1 MSKPTRD
8 REATPAAG
16 TPIEATVAG
25 VTPAASQLEMN
36 QLVLPQHTNSL
47 GTAFGGTIMSWI
59 DICAA
64 MSAQRHA
71 RKVVVT
77 ASIDQLDFRVPIKG
91 GQLVNLRATVNYVGR
106 SSMEVGVRVEAEDT
120 LTGERVHAA
129 SAYVTFVALDEE
141 GRPVRVRR
149 LSPQSLVE
157 KLRFEEARARRR
169 TRLELAAARQQ
180 LARDHQRA
188 ASTNAPAATPAN
200 EP

>member
-1 MSKPTRD
+1 MTEPAATHA
-8 REATPAAG
+8 ATP
-16 TPIEATVAG
+16 EAPV
-25 VTPAASQLEMN
+25 VEMN

-47 GTAFGGTIMSWI
+47 GTVFGGTIMSWI

-77 ASIDQLDFRVPIKG
+77 ASMDQLDFCAPIKG

-106 SSMEVGVRVEAEDT
+106 TSMEVGVRVEAEDT

-129 SAYVTFVALDEE
+129 SAYLTFVALDAA
-141 GRPVRVRR
+141 GQPVEVRR
-149 LSPQSLVE
+149 LAPTTAGE

-169 TRLELAAARQQ
+169 TRLELEAARSRLAQEQLDGEQAAAEQ
-180 LARDHQRA
+180 A
-188 ASTNAPAATPAN
+188 AAAGHAADDQAG
-200 EP
+200 EPEAKA